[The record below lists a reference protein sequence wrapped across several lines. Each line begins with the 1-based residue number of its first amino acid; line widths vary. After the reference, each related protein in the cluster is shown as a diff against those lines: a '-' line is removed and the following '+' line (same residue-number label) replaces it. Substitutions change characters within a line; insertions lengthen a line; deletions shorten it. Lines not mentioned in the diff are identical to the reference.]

1 MYVVGVPGE
10 VSSGTLLS
18 IYKNGGTGGR
28 GNGAMRKFWDNLNIT
43 MKLILVFSLVS
54 IVPLLIM
61 SSVLYRISVLS
72 LEKAMEET
80 AAIFSSQITSD
91 MNGVI
96 DDYDAL
102 TRSLLVNN
110 DLMDNLDTEL
120 PISKRIENQQFYR
133 ETVLKMM
140 TMESGM
146 QSVIIMNNKG
156 EYYQYDRYGRSL
168 HYEELLK
175 QNWLIL
181 EQEKEG
187 VLFLTALHDCP
198 YYDKNQDQILVT
210 FGRRVYGSDGR
221 YAGMILIDISPSSMI
236 QLSNLFLLERNQYNI
251 KINISDEEGGLIYDS
266 DISSGRIHYSE
277 IDEEELLLY
286 EKNPADYVVIQEE
299 TCQLGIQV
307 NTVIPRSSMY
317 LRVDLIRRV
326 TAALAAVLI
335 AVIVAASV
343 LITRRMAYLIRKLQ
357 SSMKRLECGSYERIE
372 ERTGKDEIGS
382 LVESYN
388 HMVDKMEG
396 LLEEIYQA
404 GIRQKNAQFLALR
417 AQINPHFLFNTLE
430 SIRIKAILNG
440 DDEVAEMVKLLAR
453 LFRTA
458 LDGDGKNYT
467 VEDELENIRAY
478 VYLQNIRFDHVITM
492 EEEIDPKLR
501 GARIPSI
508 LFQPVIENSF
518 KYASGESNVP
528 ICIHITGT
536 LLEER
541 QMVFT
546 IRDDGQG
553 MTPEKLAAVRA
564 SIEQWQNEK
573 AQNGATKKEGSH
585 SIGLRNIAERL
596 RLRYAEAGSLRI
608 LSSDASG
615 TTVEIRVPYMQ

>member
-1 MYVVGVPGE
+1 
-10 VSSGTLLS
+10 
-18 IYKNGGTGGR
+18 
-28 GNGAMRKFWDNLNIT
+28 MRKFWDNLNIT

-54 IVPLLIM
+54 IVPLLVM
-61 SSVLYRISVLS
+61 SSVLYRISVVS
-72 LEKAMEET
+72 LEEAMEET
-80 AAIFSSQITSD
+80 AAMFSSQITSD
-91 MNGVI
+91 MDGVI

-102 TRSLLVNN
+102 TRSLLVNH
-110 DLMDNLDTEL
+110 DLMNHLDTEL

-146 QSVIIMNNKG
+146 QSVIIMNEKG

-168 HYEELLK
+168 HYEELLE
-175 QNWLIL
+175 QDWLIR

-221 YAGMILIDISPSSMI
+221 YAGMILIDLSPSSMI
-236 QLSNLFLLERNQYNI
+236 QLSSLFLLERNQYNI
-251 KINISDEEGGLIYDS
+251 KINISDETGGLIYDS
-266 DISSGRIHYSE
+266 DLSSGRIHYSE
-277 IDEEELLLY
+277 IDEEELLFY
-286 EKNPADYVVIQEE
+286 EKNPADYVVIRGE
-299 TCQLGIQV
+299 TQQLGIQV

-317 LRVDLIRRV
+317 LRVGFIRRV
-326 TAALAAVLI
+326 TAVLAAVLI

-343 LITRRMAYLIRKLQ
+343 LFTRRITYLIRKLQ
-357 SSMKRLECGSYERIE
+357 SSMKRLECGHYERIE
-372 ERTGKDEIGS
+372 EQAGKDEIGS

-388 HMVDKMEG
+388 HMVGQMEE
-396 LLEEIYQA
+396 LLEEVYQA
-404 GIRQKNAQFLALR
+404 GVRQKNAQFLALR

-440 DDEVAEMVKLLAR
+440 DDEVADMVKLLAR
-453 LFRTA
+453 LFRSA
-458 LDGDGKNYT
+458 LEGDRKNYT

-478 VYLQNIRFDHVITM
+478 VRLQNIRFDQVITM
-492 EEEIDPKLR
+492 EEEIDPRLQ

-518 KYASGESNVP
+518 KYASRESNVP
-528 ICIHITGT
+528 IRIRIEGR
-536 LLEER
+536 LSEGR

-546 IRDDGQG
+546 IRDDGPG
-553 MTPEKLAAVRA
+553 MTPERLAAVRE
-564 SIEQWQNEK
+564 SIAQQTDAAQEQE
-573 AQNGATKKEGSH
+573 GAH

-596 RLRYAEAGSLRI
+596 RLRYGEEGSLRI
-608 LSSDASG
+608 LSGDAAG
-615 TTVEIRVPYMQ
+615 TVVEICVPYAQ

>member
-1 MYVVGVPGE
+1 
-10 VSSGTLLS
+10 
-18 IYKNGGTGGR
+18 
-28 GNGAMRKFWDNLNIT
+28 MRKFWDNLNIT

-54 IVPLLIM
+54 IVPLLVM
-61 SSVLYRISVLS
+61 SSVLYRISVVS
-72 LEKAMEET
+72 LEEAMEET
-80 AAIFSSQITSD
+80 AAMFSSQITSD
-91 MNGVI
+91 MDGVI

-102 TRSLLVNN
+102 TRSLLVNH
-110 DLMDNLDTEL
+110 DLMNHLDTEL

-146 QSVIIMNNKG
+146 QSVIIMNEKG

-168 HYEELLK
+168 HYEELLE
-175 QNWLIL
+175 QDWLIR

-221 YAGMILIDISPSSMI
+221 YAGMILIDLSPSSMI
-236 QLSNLFLLERNQYNI
+236 QLSSLFLLERNQYNI
-251 KINISDEEGGLIYDS
+251 KINISDETGGLIYDS
-266 DISSGRIHYSE
+266 DLSSGRIHYSE
-277 IDEEELLLY
+277 IDEEELLFY
-286 EKNPADYVVIQEE
+286 EKNPADYVVIRGE
-299 TCQLGIQV
+299 TQQLGIQV

-317 LRVDLIRRV
+317 LRVGFIRRV
-326 TAALAAVLI
+326 TAVLAAVLI

-343 LITRRMAYLIRKLQ
+343 LFTRRITYLIRKLQ
-357 SSMKRLECGSYERIE
+357 SSMKRLECGHYERIE
-372 ERTGKDEIGS
+372 EQAGKDEIGS

-388 HMVDKMEG
+388 HMVGQMEE
-396 LLEEIYQA
+396 LLEEVYQA
-404 GIRQKNAQFLALR
+404 GVRQKNAQFLALR

-440 DDEVAEMVKLLAR
+440 DDEVADMVKLLAR
-453 LFRTA
+453 LFRSA
-458 LDGDGKNYT
+458 LEGDRKNYT

-478 VYLQNIRFDHVITM
+478 VRLQNIRFDQVITM
-492 EEEIDPKLR
+492 EEEIDPRLQ

-518 KYASGESNVP
+518 KYASRESNVP
-528 ICIHITGT
+528 IRIRIEGR
-536 LLEER
+536 LSEGR

-546 IRDDGQG
+546 IRDDGPG
-553 MTPEKLAAVRA
+553 MTPERLAAVRE
-564 SIEQWQNEK
+564 SIAQQTDTAQEQE
-573 AQNGATKKEGSH
+573 GAH

-596 RLRYAEAGSLRI
+596 RLRYGEEGSLRI
-608 LSSDASG
+608 LSGDAAG
-615 TTVEIRVPYMQ
+615 TVVEIRVPYAQ

>member
-1 MYVVGVPGE
+1 
-10 VSSGTLLS
+10 
-18 IYKNGGTGGR
+18 
-28 GNGAMRKFWDNLNIT
+28 MRKFWDNLNIT

-54 IVPLLIM
+54 IVPLLVM
-61 SSVLYRISVLS
+61 SSVLYRISVVS
-72 LEKAMEET
+72 LEEAMEET
-80 AAIFSSQITSD
+80 AAMFSSQITSD
-91 MNGVI
+91 MDGVI

-102 TRSLLVNN
+102 TRSLLVNH
-110 DLMDNLDTEL
+110 DLMNHLDTEL

-146 QSVIIMNNKG
+146 QSVIIMNEKG

-168 HYEELLK
+168 HYEELLE
-175 QNWLIL
+175 QDWLIR

-221 YAGMILIDISPSSMI
+221 YAGMILIDLSPSSMI
-236 QLSNLFLLERNQYNI
+236 QLSSLFLLERNQYNI
-251 KINISDEEGGLIYDS
+251 KINISDETGGLIYDS
-266 DISSGRIHYSE
+266 DLSSGRIHYSE
-277 IDEEELLLY
+277 IDEEELLFY
-286 EKNPADYVVIQEE
+286 EKNPADYVVIRGE
-299 TCQLGIQV
+299 TQQLGIQV

-317 LRVDLIRRV
+317 LRVGFIRRV
-326 TAALAAVLI
+326 TAVLAAVLI

-343 LITRRMAYLIRKLQ
+343 LFTRRITYLIRKLQ
-357 SSMKRLECGSYERIE
+357 SSMKRLECGHYERIE
-372 ERTGKDEIGS
+372 EQAGKDEIGS

-388 HMVDKMEG
+388 HMVGQMEE
-396 LLEEIYQA
+396 LLEEVYQA
-404 GIRQKNAQFLALR
+404 GVRQKNAQFLALR

-440 DDEVAEMVKLLAR
+440 DDEVADMVKLLAR
-453 LFRTA
+453 LFRSA
-458 LDGDGKNYT
+458 LEGDRKNYT

-478 VYLQNIRFDHVITM
+478 VRLQNIRFDQVITM
-492 EEEIDPKLR
+492 EEEIDPRLQ

-518 KYASGESNVP
+518 KYASRESNVP
-528 ICIHITGT
+528 IRIRIEGR
-536 LLEER
+536 LSEGR

-546 IRDDGQG
+546 IRDDGPG
-553 MTPEKLAAVRA
+553 MTPERLAAVRD
-564 SIEQWQNEK
+564 SIAQQTDTAQEQE
-573 AQNGATKKEGSH
+573 GAH

-596 RLRYAEAGSLRI
+596 RLRYGEEGSLRI
-608 LSSDASG
+608 LSGDAAG
-615 TTVEIRVPYMQ
+615 TVVEIRVPYAQ

>member
-1 MYVVGVPGE
+1 MRKAGSRGRSSPGP
-10 VSSGTLLS
+10 SWTF
-18 IYKNGGTGGR
+18 GGGG
-28 GNGAMRKFWDNLNIT
+28 GNARQRDGSAMRKFWDNLNIT

-61 SSVLYRISVLS
+61 CAVLYRISVVS
-72 LEKAMEET
+72 LEEAMEET
-80 AAIFSSQITSD
+80 ASIFSSQITSD

-96 DDYDAL
+96 EDYDAL

-110 DLMDNLDTEL
+110 NLMNNLDTEL

-146 QSVIIMNNKG
+146 QSVIIMNDKG

-168 HYEELLK
+168 HYEELLE
-175 QNWLIL
+175 QDWLVR

-221 YAGMILIDISPSSMI
+221 YAGMILIDVSPSSMI
-236 QLSNLFLLERNQYNI
+236 QLSSLFLLERNQYNI
-251 KINISDEEGGLIYDS
+251 KINISDETGGLIYDS
-266 DISSGRIHYSE
+266 DLSSGRLHYSE
-277 IDEEELLLY
+277 INEEELLLY
-286 EKNPADYVVIQEE
+286 EKNPSDYVVIRGE
-299 TCQLGIQV
+299 TQQLGIQV

-317 LRVDLIRRV
+317 LRVGLIRRV
-326 TAALAAVLI
+326 TAVLAAVLI
-335 AVIVAASV
+335 AVIVAASI
-343 LITRRMAYLIRKLQ
+343 LFTRRMAYLIRKLQ
-357 SSMKRLECGSYERIE
+357 SSMKRLECGCYERIE
-372 ERTGKDEIGS
+372 EQAGKDEIGS
-382 LVESYN
+382 LVDSYN
-388 HMVDKMEG
+388 HMVGQMEE
-396 LLEEIYQA
+396 LLEEVYQA

-458 LDGDGKNYT
+458 LEGDRKNYT
-467 VEDELENIRAY
+467 VEDELENLRAY
-478 VYLQNIRFDHVITM
+478 VCLQNIRFDHVITM
-492 EEEIDPKLR
+492 EEAIDPRLH

-518 KYASGESNVP
+518 RYAGRESSVP
-528 ICIHITGT
+528 ICIRIEGT
-536 LLEER
+536 LSEER

-546 IRDDGQG
+546 IRDDGSG
-553 MTPEKLAAVRA
+553 MTPERLAAVRE
-564 SIEQWQNEK
+564 SI
-573 AQNGATKKEGSH
+573 AQRQQEETSEPGPEESH
-585 SIGLRNIAERL
+585 SIGLRNIADRL
-596 RLRYAEAGSLRI
+596 RLRYGEEGSLRI
-608 LSSDASG
+608 LSSDTAG
-615 TTVEIRVPYMQ
+615 TAVEIRVPYAQ

>member
-1 MYVVGVPGE
+1 
-10 VSSGTLLS
+10 
-18 IYKNGGTGGR
+18 
-28 GNGAMRKFWDNLNIT
+28 MRKFWDNLNIT

-54 IVPLLIM
+54 IVPLLVM
-61 SSVLYRISVLS
+61 SSVLYRISVVS
-72 LEKAMEET
+72 LEEAMEET
-80 AAIFSSQITSD
+80 AAMFSSQITSD
-91 MNGVI
+91 MDGVI

-102 TRSLLVNN
+102 TRSLLVNH
-110 DLMDNLDTEL
+110 DLMNHLDTEL

-146 QSVIIMNNKG
+146 QSVIIMNEKG

-168 HYEELLK
+168 HYEKLLE
-175 QNWLIL
+175 QDWLIR

-221 YAGMILIDISPSSMI
+221 YAGMILIDLSPSSMI
-236 QLSNLFLLERNQYNI
+236 QLSSLFLLERNQYNI
-251 KINISDEEGGLIYDS
+251 KINISDETGGLIYDS
-266 DISSGRIHYSE
+266 DLSSGRIHYSE
-277 IDEEELLLY
+277 IDEEELLFY
-286 EKNPADYVVIQEE
+286 EKNPADYVVIRGE
-299 TCQLGIQV
+299 TQQLGIQV

-317 LRVDLIRRV
+317 LRVGFIRRV
-326 TAALAAVLI
+326 TAVLAAVLI

-343 LITRRMAYLIRKLQ
+343 LFTRRITYLIRKLQ
-357 SSMKRLECGSYERIE
+357 SSMKRLECGHYERIE
-372 ERTGKDEIGS
+372 EQAGKDEIGS

-388 HMVDKMEG
+388 HMVGQMEE
-396 LLEEIYQA
+396 LLEEVYQA
-404 GIRQKNAQFLALR
+404 GVRQKNAQFLALR

-440 DDEVAEMVKLLAR
+440 DDEVADMVKLLAR
-453 LFRTA
+453 LFRSA
-458 LDGDGKNYT
+458 LEGDRKNYT

-478 VYLQNIRFDHVITM
+478 VRLQNIRFDQVITM
-492 EEEIDPKLR
+492 EEEIDPRLQ

-518 KYASGESNVP
+518 KYASRESNVP
-528 ICIHITGT
+528 IRIRIEGR
-536 LLEER
+536 LSEGR

-546 IRDDGQG
+546 IRDDGPG
-553 MTPEKLAAVRA
+553 MTPERLAAVRE
-564 SIEQWQNEK
+564 SIAQQTDTAQEQE
-573 AQNGATKKEGSH
+573 GAH

-596 RLRYAEAGSLRI
+596 RLRYGEEGSLRI
-608 LSSDASG
+608 LSGDAAG
-615 TTVEIRVPYMQ
+615 TVVEIRVPYAQ

>member
-1 MYVVGVPGE
+1 
-10 VSSGTLLS
+10 
-18 IYKNGGTGGR
+18 
-28 GNGAMRKFWDNLNIT
+28 MRKFWDNLNIT

-54 IVPLLIM
+54 IVPLLVM
-61 SSVLYRISVLS
+61 SSVLYRISVVS
-72 LEKAMEET
+72 LEEAMEET
-80 AAIFSSQITSD
+80 AAMFSSQITSD
-91 MNGVI
+91 MDGVI

-102 TRSLLVNN
+102 TRSLLVNH
-110 DLMDNLDTEL
+110 DLMNHLDTEL

-146 QSVIIMNNKG
+146 QSVIIMNEKG

-168 HYEELLK
+168 HYEELLE
-175 QNWLIL
+175 QDWLIR

-221 YAGMILIDISPSSMI
+221 YAGMILIDLSPSSMI
-236 QLSNLFLLERNQYNI
+236 QLSSLFLLERNQYNI
-251 KINISDEEGGLIYDS
+251 KINISDETGGLIYDS
-266 DISSGRIHYSE
+266 DLSSGRIHYSE
-277 IDEEELLLY
+277 IDEEELLFY
-286 EKNPADYVVIQEE
+286 EKNPADYVVIRGE
-299 TCQLGIQV
+299 TQQLGIQV

-317 LRVDLIRRV
+317 LRVGFIRRV
-326 TAALAAVLI
+326 TAVLAAVLI

-343 LITRRMAYLIRKLQ
+343 LFTRRITYLIRKLQ
-357 SSMKRLECGSYERIE
+357 SSMKRLECGHYERIE
-372 ERTGKDEIGS
+372 EQAGKDEIGS

-388 HMVDKMEG
+388 HMVGQMEE
-396 LLEEIYQA
+396 LLEEVYQA
-404 GIRQKNAQFLALR
+404 GVRQKNAQFLALR

-440 DDEVAEMVKLLAR
+440 DDEVADMVKLLAR
-453 LFRTA
+453 LFRSA
-458 LDGDGKNYT
+458 LEGDRKNYT

-478 VYLQNIRFDHVITM
+478 VRLQNIRFDQVITM
-492 EEEIDPKLR
+492 EEEIDPRLQ

-518 KYASGESNVP
+518 KYASRESNVP
-528 ICIHITGT
+528 IRIRIEGR
-536 LLEER
+536 LSEGR

-546 IRDDGQG
+546 IRDDGPG
-553 MTPEKLAAVRA
+553 MTPERLAAVRE
-564 SIEQWQNEK
+564 SIAQQTDAAQEQE
-573 AQNGATKKEGSH
+573 GAH

-596 RLRYAEAGSLRI
+596 RLRYGEEGSLRI
-608 LSSDASG
+608 LSGDDAG
-615 TTVEIRVPYMQ
+615 TVVEIRVPYAQ

>member
-1 MYVVGVPGE
+1 
-10 VSSGTLLS
+10 
-18 IYKNGGTGGR
+18 
-28 GNGAMRKFWDNLNIT
+28 MRKFWDNLNIT

-54 IVPLLIM
+54 IVPLLVM
-61 SSVLYRISVLS
+61 SSVLYRISVVS
-72 LEKAMEET
+72 LEEAMEET
-80 AAIFSSQITSD
+80 AAMFSSQITSD
-91 MNGVI
+91 MDGVI

-102 TRSLLVNN
+102 TRSLLVNH
-110 DLMDNLDTEL
+110 DLMNHLDTEL

-146 QSVIIMNNKG
+146 QSVIIMNEKG

-168 HYEELLK
+168 HYEELLE
-175 QNWLIL
+175 QDWLIR

-221 YAGMILIDISPSSMI
+221 YAGMILIDLSPSSMI
-236 QLSNLFLLERNQYNI
+236 QLSSLFLLERNQYNI
-251 KINISDEEGGLIYDS
+251 KINISDETGGLIYDS
-266 DISSGRIHYSE
+266 DLSSGRIHYSE
-277 IDEEELLLY
+277 IDEEELLFY
-286 EKNPADYVVIQEE
+286 EKNPADYVVIRGE
-299 TCQLGIQV
+299 TQQLGIQV

-317 LRVDLIRRV
+317 LRVGFIRRV
-326 TAALAAVLI
+326 TAVLAAVLI

-343 LITRRMAYLIRKLQ
+343 LFTRRITYLIRKLQ
-357 SSMKRLECGSYERIE
+357 SSMKRLECGHYERIE
-372 ERTGKDEIGS
+372 EQAGKDEIGS

-388 HMVDKMEG
+388 HMVGQMEE
-396 LLEEIYQA
+396 LLEEVYQA
-404 GIRQKNAQFLALR
+404 GVRQKNAQFLALR

-440 DDEVAEMVKLLAR
+440 DDEVADMVKLLAR
-453 LFRTA
+453 LFRSA
-458 LDGDGKNYT
+458 LEGDRKNYT

-478 VYLQNIRFDHVITM
+478 VRLQNIRFDQVITM
-492 EEEIDPKLR
+492 EEEIDPRLQ

-518 KYASGESNVP
+518 KYASRESNVP
-528 ICIHITGT
+528 IRIRIEGR
-536 LLEER
+536 LSEGR

-546 IRDDGQG
+546 IRDDGPG
-553 MTPEKLAAVRA
+553 MTPERLAAVRD
-564 SIEQWQNEK
+564 SIAQQTDAAQEQE
-573 AQNGATKKEGSH
+573 GAH

-596 RLRYAEAGSLRI
+596 RLRYGEEGSLRI
-608 LSSDASG
+608 LSGDDAG
-615 TTVEIRVPYMQ
+615 TVVEIRVPYVQ

>member
-1 MYVVGVPGE
+1 
-10 VSSGTLLS
+10 
-18 IYKNGGTGGR
+18 
-28 GNGAMRKFWDNLNIT
+28 MRKFWDNLNIT

-54 IVPLLIM
+54 IVPLLVM
-61 SSVLYRISVLS
+61 SSVLYRISVVS
-72 LEKAMEET
+72 LEEAMEET
-80 AAIFSSQITSD
+80 AAMFSSQITSD
-91 MNGVI
+91 MDGVI

-102 TRSLLVNN
+102 TRSLLVNH
-110 DLMDNLDTEL
+110 DLMNHLDTEL

-146 QSVIIMNNKG
+146 QSVIIMNEKG

-168 HYEELLK
+168 HYEELLE
-175 QNWLIL
+175 QDWLIR

-221 YAGMILIDISPSSMI
+221 YAGMILIDLSPSSMI
-236 QLSNLFLLERNQYNI
+236 QLSSLFLLERNQYNI
-251 KINISDEEGGLIYDS
+251 KINISDETGGLIYDS
-266 DISSGRIHYSE
+266 DLSSGRIHYSE
-277 IDEEELLLY
+277 IDEEELLFY
-286 EKNPADYVVIQEE
+286 EKNPADYVVIRGE
-299 TCQLGIQV
+299 TQQLGIQV

-317 LRVDLIRRV
+317 LRVGFIRRV
-326 TAALAAVLI
+326 TAVLAAVLI

-343 LITRRMAYLIRKLQ
+343 LFTRRITYLIRKLQ
-357 SSMKRLECGSYERIE
+357 SSMKRLECGHYERIE
-372 ERTGKDEIGS
+372 EQAGKDEIGS

-388 HMVDKMEG
+388 HMVGQMEE
-396 LLEEIYQA
+396 LLEEVYQA
-404 GIRQKNAQFLALR
+404 GVRQKNAQFLALR

-440 DDEVAEMVKLLAR
+440 DDEVADMVKLLAR
-453 LFRTA
+453 LFRSA
-458 LDGDGKNYT
+458 LEGDRKNYT

-478 VYLQNIRFDHVITM
+478 VRLQNIRFDQVITM
-492 EEEIDPKLR
+492 EEEIDPRLQ

-518 KYASGESNVP
+518 KYASRESNVP
-528 ICIHITGT
+528 IRIRIEGR
-536 LLEER
+536 LSEGR

-546 IRDDGQG
+546 IRDDGPG
-553 MTPEKLAAVRA
+553 MTPERLAAVRE
-564 SIEQWQNEK
+564 SIAQQTDAAQEQE
-573 AQNGATKKEGSH
+573 GAH

-596 RLRYAEAGSLRI
+596 RLRYGEEGSLRI
-608 LSSDASG
+608 LSGDAAG
-615 TTVEIRVPYMQ
+615 TVVEIRVPYAQ

>member
-1 MYVVGVPGE
+1 
-10 VSSGTLLS
+10 
-18 IYKNGGTGGR
+18 
-28 GNGAMRKFWDNLNIT
+28 MRKFWDNLNIT

-54 IVPLLIM
+54 IVPLLVM
-61 SSVLYRISVLS
+61 SSVLYRISVVS
-72 LEKAMEET
+72 LEEAMEET
-80 AAIFSSQITSD
+80 AAMFSSQITSD
-91 MNGVI
+91 MDGVI

-102 TRSLLVNN
+102 TRSLLVNH
-110 DLMDNLDTEL
+110 DLMNHLDTEL

-146 QSVIIMNNKG
+146 QSVIIMNEKG

-168 HYEELLK
+168 HYEELLE
-175 QNWLIL
+175 QDWLIR

-221 YAGMILIDISPSSMI
+221 YAGMILIDLSPSSMI
-236 QLSNLFLLERNQYNI
+236 QLSSLFLLERNQYNI
-251 KINISDEEGGLIYDS
+251 KINISDETGGLIYDS
-266 DISSGRIHYSE
+266 DLSSGRIHYSE
-277 IDEEELLLY
+277 IDEEELLFY
-286 EKNPADYVVIQEE
+286 EKNPADYVVIRGE
-299 TCQLGIQV
+299 TQQLGIQV

-317 LRVDLIRRV
+317 LRVGFIRRV
-326 TAALAAVLI
+326 TAVLAAVLI

-343 LITRRMAYLIRKLQ
+343 LFTRRITYLIRKLQ
-357 SSMKRLECGSYERIE
+357 SSMKRLECGHYERIE
-372 ERTGKDEIGS
+372 EQAGKDEIGS

-388 HMVDKMEG
+388 HMVGQMEE
-396 LLEEIYQA
+396 LLEEVYQA
-404 GIRQKNAQFLALR
+404 GVRQKNAQFLALR

-440 DDEVAEMVKLLAR
+440 DDEVADMVKLLAR
-453 LFRTA
+453 LFRSA
-458 LDGDGKNYT
+458 LEGDRKNYT

-478 VYLQNIRFDHVITM
+478 VRLQNIRFDQVITM
-492 EEEIDPKLR
+492 EEEIDPRLQ

-518 KYASGESNVP
+518 KYASRESNVP
-528 ICIHITGT
+528 IRIRIEGR
-536 LLEER
+536 LSEGR

-546 IRDDGQG
+546 IRDDGPG
-553 MTPEKLAAVRA
+553 MTPERLAAVRD
-564 SIEQWQNEK
+564 SIAQQTDAAQEQE
-573 AQNGATKKEGSH
+573 GAH

-596 RLRYAEAGSLRI
+596 RLRYGEEGSLRI
-608 LSSDASG
+608 LSGDAAG
-615 TTVEIRVPYMQ
+615 TVVEIRVPYAQ

>member
-1 MYVVGVPGE
+1 
-10 VSSGTLLS
+10 
-18 IYKNGGTGGR
+18 
-28 GNGAMRKFWDNLNIT
+28 MRKFWDNLNIT

-54 IVPLLIM
+54 IVPLLVM
-61 SSVLYRISVLS
+61 SSVLYRISVVS
-72 LEKAMEET
+72 LEEAMEET
-80 AAIFSSQITSD
+80 AAMFSSQITSD
-91 MNGVI
+91 MDGVI

-102 TRSLLVNN
+102 TRSLLVNH
-110 DLMDNLDTEL
+110 DLMNHLDTEL

-146 QSVIIMNNKG
+146 QSVIIMNEKG

-168 HYEELLK
+168 HYEELLE
-175 QNWLIL
+175 QDWLIR

-221 YAGMILIDISPSSMI
+221 YAGMILIDLSPSSMI
-236 QLSNLFLLERNQYNI
+236 QLSSLFLLERNQYNI
-251 KINISDEEGGLIYDS
+251 KINISDETGGLIYDS
-266 DISSGRIHYSE
+266 DLSSGRIHYSE
-277 IDEEELLLY
+277 IDEEELLFY
-286 EKNPADYVVIQEE
+286 EKNPADYVVIRGE
-299 TCQLGIQV
+299 TQQLGIQV

-317 LRVDLIRRV
+317 LRVGFIRRV
-326 TAALAAVLI
+326 TAVLAAVLI

-343 LITRRMAYLIRKLQ
+343 LFTRRITYLIRKLQ
-357 SSMKRLECGSYERIE
+357 SSMKRLECGHYERIE
-372 ERTGKDEIGS
+372 EQAGKDEIGS

-388 HMVDKMEG
+388 HMVGQMEE
-396 LLEEIYQA
+396 LLEEVYQA
-404 GIRQKNAQFLALR
+404 GVRQKNAQFLALR

-440 DDEVAEMVKLLAR
+440 DDEVADMVKLLAR
-453 LFRTA
+453 LFRSA
-458 LDGDGKNYT
+458 LEGDRKNYT

-478 VYLQNIRFDHVITM
+478 VRLQNIRFDQVITM
-492 EEEIDPKLR
+492 EEEIDPRLQ

-518 KYASGESNVP
+518 KYASRESNVP
-528 ICIHITGT
+528 IRIRIEGR
-536 LLEER
+536 LSEGR

-546 IRDDGQG
+546 IRDDGPG
-553 MTPEKLAAVRA
+553 MTPERLAAVRD
-564 SIEQWQNEK
+564 SIAQQTDAAQEQE
-573 AQNGATKKEGSH
+573 GAH

-596 RLRYAEAGSLRI
+596 RLRYGEEGSLRI
-608 LSSDASG
+608 LSGDDAG
-615 TTVEIRVPYMQ
+615 TVVEIRVPYAQ

>member
-1 MYVVGVPGE
+1 
-10 VSSGTLLS
+10 
-18 IYKNGGTGGR
+18 
-28 GNGAMRKFWDNLNIT
+28 MRKFWDNLNIT

-54 IVPLLIM
+54 IVPLLVM
-61 SSVLYRISVLS
+61 SSVLYRISVVS
-72 LEKAMEET
+72 LEEAMEET
-80 AAIFSSQITSD
+80 AAMFSSQITSD
-91 MNGVI
+91 MDGVI

-102 TRSLLVNN
+102 TRSLLVNH
-110 DLMDNLDTEL
+110 DLMNHLDTEL

-146 QSVIIMNNKG
+146 QSVIIMNEKG

-168 HYEELLK
+168 HYEELLE
-175 QNWLIL
+175 QDWLIR

-221 YAGMILIDISPSSMI
+221 YAGMILIDLSPSSMI
-236 QLSNLFLLERNQYNI
+236 QLSSLFLLERNQYNI
-251 KINISDEEGGLIYDS
+251 KINISDETGGLIYDS
-266 DISSGRIHYSE
+266 DLSSGRIHYSE
-277 IDEEELLLY
+277 IDEEELLFY
-286 EKNPADYVVIQEE
+286 EKNPADHVVIRGE
-299 TCQLGIQV
+299 TQQLGIQV

-317 LRVDLIRRV
+317 LRVGFIRRV
-326 TAALAAVLI
+326 TAVLAAVLI

-343 LITRRMAYLIRKLQ
+343 LFTRRITYLIRKLQ
-357 SSMKRLECGSYERIE
+357 SSMKRLECGHYERIE
-372 ERTGKDEIGS
+372 EQAGKDEIGS

-388 HMVDKMEG
+388 HMVGQMEE
-396 LLEEIYQA
+396 LLEEVYQA
-404 GIRQKNAQFLALR
+404 GVRQKNAQFLALR

-440 DDEVAEMVKLLAR
+440 DDEVADMVKLLAR
-453 LFRTA
+453 LFRSA
-458 LDGDGKNYT
+458 LEGDRKNYT

-478 VYLQNIRFDHVITM
+478 VRLQNIRFDQVITM
-492 EEEIDPKLR
+492 EEEIDPRLQ

-518 KYASGESNVP
+518 KYASRESNVP
-528 ICIHITGT
+528 IRIRIEGR
-536 LLEER
+536 LSEGR

-546 IRDDGQG
+546 IRDDGPG
-553 MTPEKLAAVRA
+553 MTPERLAAVRD
-564 SIEQWQNEK
+564 SIAQQTDAAQEQE
-573 AQNGATKKEGSH
+573 GAH

-596 RLRYAEAGSLRI
+596 RLRYGEEGSLRI
-608 LSSDASG
+608 LSGDAAG
-615 TTVEIRVPYMQ
+615 TVVEIRVPYAQ